1 MWRFLVDAHEHAV
14 RRAAAGVNNA
24 VTNDAA
30 ESSRGGRGGRGGAL
44 NNNNEEEDDERT
56 TMLSTRDG
64 NDDNPGNGTPDDE
77 NIVVVAEEED
87 EDIEENDE
95 ESEDANAEEM
105 TIRSDLQ
112 RVFRKMKPML
122 PYISLFSVVF
132 FSFHW
137 KILCVIVALFAWHL
151 KTSESLVQEIAK
163 KEAFIRKNVV
173 RDFVHCVCVSY
184 AFLFLVPTKLDDADE
199 SPKMWRRVL
208 AKTPTRNEFTAWEGL
223 FEIVAINLNARFMFD
238 ALKCLCVLTTSTA
251 TQTTSSGGILGNVER
266 VAKMVSE
273 LDARSAK
280 DFVMGFGG
288 LRRFRK
294 KEKDDEDECTN
305 SEPGVGDEQQ
315 QQQQQLRVVTKM
327 VRKFLKREERYL
339 LQR

>member
-1 MWRFLVDAHEHAV
+1 MMWRFLVDAHEHAV
-14 RRAAAGVNNA
+14 RAAAGVNA
-24 VTNDAA
+24 AAAAA
-30 ESSRGGRGGRGGAL
+30 ESRGQGGGAL
-44 NNNNEEEDDERT
+44 NNNTNNSNGGEEEREED
-56 TMLSTRDG
+56 DG
-64 NDDNPGNGTPDDE
+64 NDDNGENVIVIAEDDDE
-77 NIVVVAEEED
+77 DIAEEE
-87 EDIEENDE
+87 ENEEND
-95 ESEDANAEEM
+95 DMNAEEV

-112 RVFRKMKPML
+112 RVFRKMKPIM
-122 PYISLFSVVF
+122 PYIALFSLVF
-132 FSFHW
+132 LSFHW
-137 KILCVIVALFAWHL
+137 KILFVIFALFAWHL

-184 AFLFLVPTKLDDADE
+184 AFLFLVPTKLDDTDE

-251 TQTTSSGGILGNVER
+251 TQTSSSGGILGNVER

-305 SEPGVGDEQQ
+305 SELGVGDEQQ
-315 QQQQQLRVVTKM
+315 HQQQQQRRQSVVDVESGGGTTM
-327 VRKFLKREERYL
+327 VMLESDDQQPLGGKDA
-339 LQR
+339 

>member
-14 RRAAAGVNNA
+14 RRAAAAGVNA
-24 VTNDAA
+24 VTNDA

-44 NNNNEEEDDERT
+44 NNNNEEEEDERT

-64 NDDNPGNGTPDDE
+64 NDDTGNGTPDDE

-95 ESEDANAEEM
+95 ESEDVNAEEM

-199 SPKMWRRVL
+199 SPKMWRRIL

-251 TQTTSSGGILGNVER
+251 TLATAPASAPQASASGLPRAPRPGRGPGPQPTAHGTRITRLNLPFAMPAPFTRLSSR
-266 VAKMVSE
+266 PPPP
-273 LDARSAK
+273 RS
-280 DFVMGFGG
+280 
-288 LRRFRK
+288 
-294 KEKDDEDECTN
+294 
-305 SEPGVGDEQQ
+305 PGPDGP
-315 QQQQQLRVVTKM
+315 RGP
-327 VRKFLKREERYL
+327 
-339 LQR
+339 